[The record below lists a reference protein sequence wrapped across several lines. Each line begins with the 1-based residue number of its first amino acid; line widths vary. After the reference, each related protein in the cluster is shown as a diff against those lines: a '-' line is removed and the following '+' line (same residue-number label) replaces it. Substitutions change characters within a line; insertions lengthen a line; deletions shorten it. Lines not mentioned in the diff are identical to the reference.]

1 MYIQR
6 RTNRVIR
13 ANDDMVNVPEEAS
26 DLLFEAEDVAQL
38 VAEVTGQD
46 VDVAVDDDAVTFSVG
61 DEDFTV
67 EADGDE
73 EVLEASTSV
82 RGRRTVAASQKRVA
96 RRPIKASAQRQAPAR
111 KPATTTRR
119 IVRK

>member
-6 RTNRVIR
+6 RTNRVIQ